1 MLNLFWIFEHITS
14 GPFYGLLSVN
24 FAHAKSYP
32 ETFGHLYSD
41 LLAINVYQGANFAL
55 WSSFQVK
62 FERVVNGL
70 GGQKSSQM
78 SISTWSNGFQ
88 CKNRKIVTYGVTGAK
103 MVYFFGLKT

>member
-41 LLAINVYQGANFAL
+41 FLAINVYQG
-55 WSSFQVK
+55 VK
-62 FERVVNGL
+62 ICNLKWFFFVFDLVDRFP
-70 GGQKSSQM
+70 
-78 SISTWSNGFQ
+78 SNGCSSNFDIGWVVD
-88 CKNRKIVTYGVTGAK
+88 KASN
-103 MVYFFGLKT
+103 